1 MDRPENK
8 KRLEDIFSQLVKISN
23 GNFSYQINRSDNDDI
38 LEALT
43 FLTNSASEEIKD
55 AFRHQAFVNLHNS
68 YHLVVQMFFEI
79 NDSGQI
85 IKTNYKVEELLGYD
99 KTALLDTPFINLLT
113 NDSRKGW
120 KKLLKELNRSS
131 ISEMTVNL
139 TFMEQSGLEL
149 PAHCHIIRFLNNTNN
164 KERTIITSFDMVQNK
179 GIKERKIKKKV
190 ELQLQDHK
198 LLSKKMDK
206 EEPLLNMVDFDNL
219 RRVKDY
225 ILDNLDEPLPSIKTL
240 AQLCWTNEYKFKRG
254 FKELYAMTPFQYQK
268 NERLRRAHLLIEH
281 SNKTIGSIA
290 KMVGFK
296 KGNHLAREFKKKYG
310 YSPTALRKSSK

>member
-99 KTALLDTPFINLLT
+99 KTALLDIPFINLLT

-164 KERTIITSFDMVQNK
+164 KERTIITSFDMEV
-179 GIKERKIKKKV
+179 I
-190 ELQLQDHK
+190 
-198 LLSKKMDK
+198 
-206 EEPLLNMVDFDNL
+206 
-219 RRVKDY
+219 
-225 ILDNLDEPLPSIKTL
+225 
-240 AQLCWTNEYKFKRG
+240 
-254 FKELYAMTPFQYQK
+254 
-268 NERLRRAHLLIEH
+268 
-281 SNKTIGSIA
+281 
-290 KMVGFK
+290 
-296 KGNHLAREFKKKYG
+296 
-310 YSPTALRKSSK
+310 

>member
-268 NERLRRAHLLIEH
+268 NERLRRAHVLIEH
-281 SNKTIGSIA
+281 STKTIGSIA

>member
-99 KTALLDTPFINLLT
+99 KTALLDIPFINLLT

-268 NERLRRAHLLIEH
+268 NERLRRAHVLIEH

>member
-23 GNFSYQINRSDNDDI
+23 GNFSYRINRSDNSDA
-38 LEALT
+38 LEALS
-43 FLTNSASEEIKD
+43 FLANSATEEIKD

-268 NERLRRAHLLIEH
+268 NERLRRAHVLIEH

>member
-79 NDSGQI
+79 NDRGFI
-85 IKTNYKVEELLGYD
+85 LKTNHRVQELLGYD
-99 KTALLDTPFINLLT
+99 QGAFLDVPFIDLLT

-268 NERLRRAHLLIEH
+268 NERLRRAHVLIEH

>member
-268 NERLRRAHLLIEH
+268 NERLRRAHVLIEH

>member
-1 MDRPENK
+1 
-8 KRLEDIFSQLVKISN
+8 
-23 GNFSYQINRSDNDDI
+23 
-38 LEALT
+38 
-43 FLTNSASEEIKD
+43 
-55 AFRHQAFVNLHNS
+55 
-68 YHLVVQMFFEI
+68 
-79 NDSGQI
+79 
-85 IKTNYKVEELLGYD
+85 
-99 KTALLDTPFINLLT
+99 
-113 NDSRKGW
+113 
-120 KKLLKELNRSS
+120 
-131 ISEMTVNL
+131 
-139 TFMEQSGLEL
+139 
-149 PAHCHIIRFLNNTNN
+149 
-164 KERTIITSFDMVQNK
+164 MVQNK

-268 NERLRRAHLLIEH
+268 NERLRRAHVLIEY
-281 SNKTIGSIA
+281 SNKTIGAIA
-290 KMVGFK
+290 QMVGFK
-296 KGNHLAREFKKKYG
+296 IGNHLAREFKKKYG

>member
-139 TFMEQSGLEL
+139 TFMEQPGLEL

-268 NERLRRAHLLIEH
+268 NERLRRAHVLIEH

>member
-1 MDRPENK
+1 MDRSENK

-268 NERLRRAHLLIEH
+268 NERLRRAHVLIEH

>member
-23 GNFSYQINRSDNDDI
+23 GNFSYQINRSDKDDI

-268 NERLRRAHLLIEH
+268 NERLRRAHVLIEH

>member
-1 MDRPENK
+1 
-8 KRLEDIFSQLVKISN
+8 
-23 GNFSYQINRSDNDDI
+23 
-38 LEALT
+38 
-43 FLTNSASEEIKD
+43 
-55 AFRHQAFVNLHNS
+55 
-68 YHLVVQMFFEI
+68 
-79 NDSGQI
+79 
-85 IKTNYKVEELLGYD
+85 
-99 KTALLDTPFINLLT
+99 
-113 NDSRKGW
+113 
-120 KKLLKELNRSS
+120 
-131 ISEMTVNL
+131 
-139 TFMEQSGLEL
+139 
-149 PAHCHIIRFLNNTNN
+149 
-164 KERTIITSFDMVQNK
+164 MVQNK

-225 ILDNLDEPLPSIKTL
+225 ILDNLDETLPSIKTL

-268 NERLRRAHLLIEH
+268 NERLRRAHVLIEH

>member
-68 YHLVVQMFFEI
+68 YHLIVQMFFEI
-79 NDSGQI
+79 NDRGFI
-85 IKTNYKVEELLGYD
+85 MKTNYRVQELLGYD
-99 KTALLDTPFINLLT
+99 QGAFLDVPFINLLT

-190 ELQLQDHK
+190 VIMVCFGLSMELIVNGNSTHTTPK
-198 LLSKKMDK
+198 
-206 EEPLLNMVDFDNL
+206 PLL
-219 RRVKDY
+219 
-225 ILDNLDEPLPSIKTL
+225 
-240 AQLCWTNEYKFKRG
+240 W
-254 FKELYAMTPFQYQK
+254 
-268 NERLRRAHLLIEH
+268 
-281 SNKTIGSIA
+281 
-290 KMVGFK
+290 
-296 KGNHLAREFKKKYG
+296 
-310 YSPTALRKSSK
+310 